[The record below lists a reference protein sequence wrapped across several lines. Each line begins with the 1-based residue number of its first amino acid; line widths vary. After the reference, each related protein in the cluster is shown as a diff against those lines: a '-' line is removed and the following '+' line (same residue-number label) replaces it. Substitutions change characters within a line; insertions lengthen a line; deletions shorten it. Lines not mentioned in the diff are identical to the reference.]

1 MKVET
6 QERDTSM
13 YVISKGENTSEAMMK
28 TINHMLK
35 EIWWMTLT

>member
-6 QERDTSM
+6 QERESM
-13 YVISKGENTSEAMMK
+13 YVIPKGENTSEAIMK

-35 EIWWMTLT
+35 EIWWMILT